1 MTTTAQ
7 TNEHIFY
14 QPDESPPHLASLGL
28 GFQRIIGRLTG
39 LAASTAIIVQA
50 SGQPESYLSWVLFV
64 SLVVCGIGTMCQTFK
79 VWRFGSGYPLGVSN
93 GNAYIAVCISAL
105 AVGGPAMLS
114 SLIIVAALIQSL
126 LVFRLSLLRRI
137 ITPTVTGTV
146 LMLLAATVVSVLFDK
161 LSNSP
166 EGATAVAAPAVAGA
180 TFAVVIALRL
190 FGPPAWQQWA
200 PGVAILT
207 GIVTAV
213 PFGLFDLRP
222 FLDAAWFGAPLGARP
237 DFGLRLGAEFWALL
251 PGFVIV
257 NLAVTL
263 YGIGGMVAVQQVS
276 WRQPRATDF
285 RMVQGALNV
294 VVLTNLAA
302 AFLGALPNTVPP
314 GGSSQVLLSGVAARK
329 VGLYIGGIL
338 LAAAF
343 LPKLIAV
350 ATAIPGAV
358 FGAYIIAALAVLF
371 VQGMRMVVQDGIDA
385 RKAVV
390 VGVSFWLAVGFQNQ
404 LIFPELIT
412 GAWDTLLSN
421 GLTIGCVALIV
432 FTLLLDVTG
441 QRRKRLKVG
450 FGMEALPT
458 IDRFLREFAG
468 QAGWNEASADRLRSA
483 GEETLASLL
492 PQDQA
497 SDGRQLIISARRAE
511 GKVELEFVATSEEEN
526 LEDRLAYVS
535 EQSEILGDRDLS
547 FRLLRH
553 YASSLRHR
561 KYHDIDIIT
570 VEVTG
575 SA

>member
-1 MTTTAQ
+1 MAR
-7 TNEHIFY
+7 TNDYIRY
-14 QPDESPPHLASLGL
+14 QPDESPPHLESLGL

-50 SGQPESYLSWVLFV
+50 SGQPESYLSWVFFV
-64 SLVVCGIGTMCQTFK
+64 SLVVCGLGTMCQTLK
-79 VWRFGSGYPLGVSN
+79 VWRFGSGYPLGVGN
-93 GNAYIAVCISAL
+93 GNAYITVCVSAL

-114 SLIIVAALIQSL
+114 SLIIVTALIQSL
-126 LVFRLSLLRRI
+126 LVSRLSLLRRI

-161 LSNSP
+161 ISTTP
-166 EGATAVAAPAVAGA
+166 EGASPLAAPAIAGA

-213 PFGLFDLRP
+213 PFGLFDIGP
-222 FLDAAWFGAPLGARP
+222 FFDAAWLGAPLGARP
-237 DFGLRLGAEFWALL
+237 DFGLRLDTAFWALL

-263 YGIGGMVAVQQVS
+263 YGIGGMIAVQQVS

-314 GGSSQVLLSGVAARK
+314 GGSSQIILSGVAARK
-329 VGLYIGGIL
+329 VGLYIGGIM

-343 LPKLIAV
+343 MPKLIAL
-350 ATAIPGAV
+350 AAAIPATV
-358 FGAYIIAALAVLF
+358 FGAYVIAALSVLF
-371 VQGMRMVVQDGIDA
+371 VQGMRLIVQDGIDA
-385 RKAVV
+385 RKAIV

-404 LIFPELIT
+404 LIFSDLIT
-412 GAWDTLLSN
+412 GEWETLLSN

-432 FTLLLDVTG
+432 FTLLLEVTG
-441 QRRKRLKVG
+441 PRRKRLKVG
-450 FGMEALPT
+450 FGMAALPA
-458 IDRFLREFAG
+458 IDRFLRGFAA
-468 QAGWNEASADRLRSA
+468 QAGWNKASTDRLRSA

-492 PQDQA
+492 SQDQA
-497 SDGRQLIISARRAE
+497 TDGRQLLISARRAQ
-511 GKVELEFVATSEEEN
+511 GKVELEFVATSDEEN
-526 LEDRLAYVS
+526 IEDRLAYLS
-535 EQSEILGDRDLS
+535 EQSEISDDRDLS
-547 FRLLRH
+547 FRLLKH
-553 YASSLRHR
+553 YASSVKHR
-561 KYHDIDIIT
+561 KYHNTDIIT
-570 VEVTG
+570 VEVAG